1 MYVLTW
7 IEVNI
12 HVCISLHVQVQ
23 IYQPALLFLY
33 FTVFPNVCIIVGGLM
48 DWGLSVEFDD
58 MLILVVVC
66 G

>member
-1 MYVLTW
+1 M
-7 IEVNI
+7 
-12 HVCISLHVQVQ
+12 CISLHVQVQ